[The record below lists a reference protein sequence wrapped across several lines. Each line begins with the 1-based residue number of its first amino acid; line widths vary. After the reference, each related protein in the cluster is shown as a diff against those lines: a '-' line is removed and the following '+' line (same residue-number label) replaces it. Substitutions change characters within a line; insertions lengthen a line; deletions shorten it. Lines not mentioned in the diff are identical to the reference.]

1 MLKKLA
7 RLFILSAGVLLFLVA
22 AAKLISSFGTA
33 TVLRMPDPILSIPFR
48 QVFRVVGLLELI
60 ITAVCFF
67 SKNIELR
74 VGLVAGLATTFV
86 LYRLGLLW
94 VGYHK
99 PCNCLGSMT
108 SELHISSA
116 FADTIM
122 KIILA
127 YLLIGSYAAL
137 FWLFWRQRRKV
148 VSASFPAQ

>member
-1 MLKKLA
+1 
-7 RLFILSAGVLLFLVA
+7 
-22 AAKLISSFGTA
+22 
-33 TVLRMPDPILSIPFR
+33 
-48 QVFRVVGLLELI
+48 
-60 ITAVCFF
+60 
-67 SKNIELR
+67 
-74 VGLVAGLATTFV
+74 
-86 LYRLGLLW
+86 
-94 VGYHK
+94 
-99 PCNCLGSMT
+99 MT